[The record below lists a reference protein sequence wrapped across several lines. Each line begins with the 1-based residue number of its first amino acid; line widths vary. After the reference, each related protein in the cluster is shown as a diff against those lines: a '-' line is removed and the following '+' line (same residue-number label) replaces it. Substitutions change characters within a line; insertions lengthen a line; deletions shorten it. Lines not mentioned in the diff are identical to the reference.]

1 MRLVTGGD
9 PKEGDLT
16 YPSPGV
22 AFAARYLLSAAIRQ
36 DLALLGVV

>member
-1 MRLVTGGD
+1 MRLVTGGG

-16 YPSPGV
+16 YPTPGV
-22 AFAARYLLSAAIRQ
+22 AFAARYLLGAVIRQ